1 MKPIIP
7 SDLVVSPSLA
17 SPHNASEKLGEEA
30 STCAKLRDGNRR
42 FDPQGPQGPG
52 KSKEQLDYLNSHLS
66 DFLTHQAAGSLDRFW
81 PRVYDGWHKK
91 WPVAA
96 TADDVKEYD
105 SLEGAILV
113 LRTDNN
119 QVRVITFVCLELLTI
134 QFLNRGFACGSTTK
148 HVPLPNPRNPT

>member
-1 MKPIIP
+1 MPPKSLGKKPAP
-7 SDLVVSPSLA
+7 AP
-17 SPHNASEKLGEEA
+17 NLGTAIGA
-30 STCAKLRDGNRR
+30 STPKAPKA
-42 FDPQGPQGPG
+42 PG